1 MLAPVLLP
9 VFVIKPAAHE
19 AQDASVETAD
29 HVPAVHA
36 VHLMAPA
43 SLPALTNEPAKQ
55 TLQ

>member
-9 VFVIKPAAHE
+9 VFVIEPAAHE

-29 HVPAVHA
+29 HT

-43 SLPALTNEPAKQ
+43 SLPVLTIEPAKQ